1 MDPTAAM
8 PDSDAPAAKP
18 GAARQLIRW
27 LGVGPFLRS
36 LWSTRLVDTSQLH
49 ALPEQIHLAQL
60 LPLLGVDCVFDI
72 GANQGQYAT
81 MLRRAARYDG
91 QIVSFEPVP
100 EMASIL
106 RRNAGKDQRWRVEE
120 VAVASSTGQQAFNI
134 MKASAFSSLSSPRHD
149 DVAIFRN
156 QNLPVRQISVRTDT
170 LSQVYSRL
178 KSELGFKRPFL
189 KLDTQGF
196 DVEIVR
202 SGRDIIQ
209 DFVGLQSELSIRPI
223 YEHSV
228 DFREA
233 ISFYQELGFEMS
245 ALVPNNAGCFPLLV
259 EMDCIMVRSD
269 LLRTLR

>member
-1 MDPTAAM
+1 
-8 PDSDAPAAKP
+8 
-18 GAARQLIRW
+18 
-27 LGVGPFLRS
+27 
-36 LWSTRLVDTSQLH
+36 
-49 ALPEQIHLAQL
+49 
-60 LPLLGVDCVFDI
+60 
-72 GANQGQYAT
+72 
-81 MLRRAARYDG
+81 
-91 QIVSFEPVP
+91 
-100 EMASIL
+100 MASIL

>member
-1 MDPTAAM
+1 
-8 PDSDAPAAKP
+8 
-18 GAARQLIRW
+18 
-27 LGVGPFLRS
+27 
-36 LWSTRLVDTSQLH
+36 
-49 ALPEQIHLAQL
+49 
-60 LPLLGVDCVFDI
+60 
-72 GANQGQYAT
+72 
-81 MLRRAARYDG
+81 
-91 QIVSFEPVP
+91 
-100 EMASIL
+100 
-106 RRNAGKDQRWRVEE
+106 
-120 VAVASSTGQQAFNI
+120 
-134 MKASAFSSLSSPRHD
+134 
-149 DVAIFRN
+149 
-156 QNLPVRQISVRTDT
+156 VRTDT
-170 LSQVYSRL
+170 LSRVYTRL

-196 DVEIVR
+196 DVEIVK